1 MTTAEYEHL
10 CREIVEAAPDAV
22 VVADPTGIIR
32 LWNTGAEELF
42 GHAANEAIG
51 QTMDLII
58 PENLRARH
66 WEGYH
71 GVMKSGHT
79 KYGRGEMLA
88 VPAIRKD
95 GSRISIEFSIA
106 LLRDAAGS
114 ITNVVAI
121 MRDVTPRWQ
130 QDRELRKRLAE
141 LEAALK
147 KAAPAT

>member
-1 MTTAEYEHL
+1 MTTADYERL
-10 CREIVEAAPDAV
+10 CRDIVEAAPDAMI
-22 VVADPTGIIR
+22 VADSAGIIR

-42 GHAANEAIG
+42 GHTADETIG
-51 QTMDLII
+51 QTMDMII

-66 WEGYH
+66 WTGYH
-71 GVMKSGHT
+71 ETMRTGHT

-106 LLRDAAGS
+106 LLRDEAGT

-141 LEAALK
+141 LEAAVK
-147 KAAPAT
+147 KAAPA